1 MRKQPKGSPA
11 LKHGGYSGL
20 TLLPGENRF
29 AFEKLR
35 RELFDELK
43 PQGRL
48 EQEIVTDI
56 ARLTWRKQNLG
67 NYQNIKLAQI
77 LADILTTSSTVVDAQ
92 AALEDFVKS
101 VPNYKGI
108 LEAEHRVKAQEQNA
122 SEAEAERFFK
132 ERDIMKM
139 ATLEGLMRELEV
151 EDRLGAMIERCIKRL
166 VLLRGLKSLDR
177 SPKVASPPAK
187 IALMR

>member
-92 AALEDFVKS
+92 TALEDFVKS

-108 LEAEHRVKAQEQNA
+108 LEAEDRVKSQEQNA
-122 SEAEAERFFK
+122 SEAEVERFFK

-151 EDRLGAMIERCIKRL
+151 EDRLGAMIERSIKRCFA
-166 VLLRGLKSLDR
+166 G
-177 SPKVASPPAK
+177 PQ
-187 IALMR
+187 IT